1 MTSATLIPQNRTV
14 LTTVLSTTGSTTT
27 GSTTT
32 GSTVTLEPVARESA
46 PCEPPTGNLT
56 GKSAPLMQTVP
67 QKPNLQSVKS
77 APVKS
82 APVKS
87 DSVKSAPV
95 ALPIAAAKLP
105 YPADQCIE
113 LLHLQAEAEAL
124 LQQLQSIK
132 EQRLATAS

>member
-14 LTTVLSTTGSTTT
+14 LTTVLSTT

-67 QKPNLQSVKS
+67 QKPNLQSVKSAPVKS

>member
-14 LTTVLSTTGSTTT
+14 LTTVLSTT

>member
-14 LTTVLSTTGSTTT
+14 LTTVLSTTGVSTT
-27 GSTTT
+27 GLSTT

-46 PCEPPTGNLT
+46 PCEPPTGNSAGNPT
-56 GKSAPLMQTVP
+56 GRSAPLMQVIS
-67 QKPNLQSVKS
+67 QKPSLQSVKS

-82 APVKS
+82 AP
-87 DSVKSAPV
+87 VKSAPV

-113 LLHLQAEAEAL
+113 LLHLQAETEAL
-124 LQQLQSIK
+124 LQHLQSIK
-132 EQRLATAS
+132 EQRSATAI